1 MPPSSSD
8 QLVGLIANL
17 QERTKALDAKIDEDE
32 RDQSA
37 LMDELKSLGGKLE
50 EVTKRSEA
58 MKMARNEY
66 RKTVQ
71 EAKFAQ
77 QKIEESQQAMADKF
91 TSLAKATP
99 NVG

>member
-8 QLVGLIANL
+8 QLIGLMNNL
-17 QERTKALDAKIDEDE
+17 QERMKALDAKIEEDE
-32 RDQSA
+32 KDQAA
-37 LMDELKSLGGKLE
+37 LMEELKTLGGKLE
-50 EVTKRSEA
+50 EVTKRSES

-91 TSLAKATP
+91 LSLAKATP
-99 NVG
+99 KIG